1 MRNQVAAS
9 RLLCNFIDFRDT
21 PKSHNT
27 LYEQMSAY
35 IVKPRTIVTNYNRNV
50 KGVLFLLI

>member
-9 RLLCNFIDFRDT
+9 RLLCNFIDLRDT

-35 IVKPRTIVTNYNRNV
+35 IVKPRKTVTNYNRNV